1 MKYLAQFLLL
11 LAATVSLVLLQYQYW
26 FGNNGHDARITL
38 SQQIKQQE
46 ILIEEQNTANS
57 ILAADVKDL
66 KTGLEAVEE
75 HARLDLG
82 LIKPYETFVQFSTA
96 AVPVSNPNHDFLK
109 AQPAIEDAVEP
120 IP

>member
-11 LAATVSLVLLQYQYW
+11 LVAICVLAMLQYQYW
-26 FGNNGHDARITL
+26 FGNTGREARTAL
-38 SQQIKQQE
+38 LQQIKKQE
-46 ILIEEQNTANS
+46 QLIDEQTAANR

-96 AVPVSNPNHDFLK
+96 AVPVTNPRYDVLKSNNT
-109 AQPAIEDAVEP
+109 AEDAVEP